1 VTAAIAALRAAAL
14 RFGAEHRV
22 AKARALATAS
32 SAELTEP
39 DVLLAY
45 HDCLLCL
52 AAYPETRDLLD
63 ATRRELRRVGAAARA
78 LYSTGPSRTRAKLAN
93 TGLAGTEVTIN
104 FGWDIA
110 RWLADRFPR
119 NADIDSFGDDG
130 VPPQPILAESLAPME
145 FELGASDERALEF
158 VETANDSDRRTSLG
172 WLVEAFERLPCRDA
186 LRATLWDAMRPFVI
200 IRTGSSLLSRT
211 FARGLPAP
219 TYYHRE
225 PLRKR
230 VDLPALVDEA
240 LPAPRRLSAAD
251 RQQVVDIGR
260 AVLAALGRE
269 TDAISEGYPDGV
281 RWYDLARGTAIA
293 LFTMRPGR
301 RGPLDSHVGMMLF
314 KNGVAVGYGGGWP
327 FVGDCRIGVNIFPAF
342 RGGESALLFGQ
353 VLRVYRQCFGVGRFI
368 AEPSQFGRTNREGLR
383 SGAFWFYY
391 RLGFRP
397 IDRDAAGRAADE
409 WSRMTSVPDYRTP
422 AQRLRTFTDGD
433 IELRIDPTPEIETS
447 ALSELVTGWIGKRFD
462 GNRAVASHAATQR
475 VARVLRATD
484 RSAWPEDEANAFA
497 ALAPL
502 IAQISGLRH
511 WSDAE
516 RESLVL
522 LMRAKGADEFHF
534 HGRLRRHSRLAS
546 ALRALAGNGAPA

>member
-1 VTAAIAALRAAAL
+1 MTAIDDLRAAAL
-14 RFGAEHRV
+14 GFGAERHF

-32 SAELTEP
+32 AAELADP

-52 AAYPETRDLLD
+52 AAYPETRDLLA
-63 ATRRELRRVGAAARA
+63 ATRRELRRVAAAARA
-78 LYSTGPSRTRAKLAN
+78 LYSTGPSRARAKLAN

-119 NADIDSFGDDG
+119 NADVDSFGDDG
-130 VPPQPILAESLAPME
+130 IPPQEILAESLAAME
-145 FELGASDERALEF
+145 FELAASEADALEF
-158 VETANDSDRRTSLG
+158 IETANDSDRRTSLA
-172 WLVEAFERLPCRDA
+172 WLVAALERLPCRDA
-186 LRATLWDAMRPFVI
+186 LRATLWDAMRPFIV
-200 IRTGSSLLSRT
+200 IRTASSLLSRT

-230 VDLPALVDEA
+230 IDLPALVDEP
-240 LPAPRRLSAAD
+240 LPSPRRLSAAD
-251 RQQVVDIGR
+251 RQHVVDVGR

-269 TDAISEGYPDGV
+269 TDAIALSYPHGV

-301 RGPLDSHVGMMLF
+301 RGALDSHVGMMLF

-327 FVGDCRIGVNIFPAF
+327 FLGDCRIGVNIFPAF

-368 AEPSQFGRTNREGLR
+368 AEPSQFGGTNREGLR

-397 IDRDAAGRAADE
+397 IALQEAGLAAAE
-409 WSRMTSVPDYRTP
+409 WSRMTSDPRYRTP
-422 AQRLRTFTDGD
+422 ARRLRTFTGGD
-433 IELRIDPTPEIETS
+433 IELRLDPTPEIETS
-447 ALSELVTGWIGKRFD
+447 ALSELVTGWIGERFD
-462 GNRAVASHAATQR
+462 GNRVAASNAATER
-475 VARVLRATD
+475 VARVLGATD
-484 RSAWPEDEANAFA
+484 RSAWPDDEVNAFVM
-497 ALAPL
+497 LSTL
-502 IAQISGLRH
+502 ITQISGLRH

-516 RESLVL
+516 RASLVL
-522 LMRAKGADEFHF
+522 LMRAKGADEFRF
-534 HGRLRRHSRLAS
+534 HALLRRHRRLVS